1 MRLLKSRL
9 TKSLMVAGVAGL
21 MTVTSVAQAAGDLT
35 RRPQKLPD
43 LVMGSDDSD
52 YYMSQKEYQLETGK
66 AYKLAIISNGQKEY
80 AMVAP
85 DFFASIYLR
94 KVEAGGMEIK
104 AVSLTELEF
113 EDAAEA
119 EIYFVPVKAGEFE
132 FEMEGL
138 EKKGMSGVFVVK

>member
-1 MRLLKSRL
+1 MSILKSRL
-9 TKSLMVAGVAGL
+9 IKPLMIAGVAGL

-43 LVMGSDDSD
+43 LVMGSDESD
-52 YYMSQKEYQLETGK
+52 YYLSQKEYELETGK

-85 DFFASIYLR
+85 DFFASIFLR

-104 AVSLTELEF
+104 ALSLTELEF

-119 EIYFVPVKAGEFE
+119 EIYFVPVKPGEFE

-138 EKKGMSGVFVVK
+138 QGKGMVGVFKVK

>member
-1 MRLLKSRL
+1 MKLLKNL
-9 TKSLMVAGVAGL
+9 AAAAVATAVF
-21 MTVTSVAQAAGDLT
+21 TSPVFAAGDLT
-35 RRPQKLPD
+35 RKPIKLPD
-43 LVMGSDDSD
+43 LVMGSDESD
-52 YYMSQKEYQLETGK
+52 YYMSQKNYDLETGK

-80 AMVAP
+80 AMEAS

-119 EIYFVPVKAGEFE
+119 EIYFVPIKPGTFE

-138 EKKGMSGVFVVK
+138 ESKGMVGTFTVK

>member
-1 MRLLKSRL
+1 MRFLKSNF
-9 TKSLMVAGVAGL
+9 TKPLMIAGIAGL

-35 RRPQKLPD
+35 RRPVKLPD

-52 YYMSQKEYQLETGK
+52 YSLSQKEYELETGK

-80 AMVAP
+80 AFVAP
-85 DFFASIYLR
+85 DFFASIFLR

-119 EIYFVPVKAGEFE
+119 EIYFVPVKSGEFE
-132 FEMEGL
+132 FELEGL
-138 EKKGMSGVFVVK
+138 EAKGMTGVFKVK